1 RGSNTP
7 DMADKILLFN
17 TRDELTRL
25 RLDRVCYFEADGNYT
40 SVYFSNGV
48 KTTLLTSLVNLEN
61 LLANEFASGS
71 GNVFLRIGKRFIV
84 NSAFVFQINVLKQ
97 ILILTDL
104 TGPTVYRLPV
114 SKEALK
120 NLRSLYMPGK
130 KPISQEDKENQ

>member
-1 RGSNTP
+1 
-7 DMADKILLFN
+7 MADKILIFN

-40 SVYFSNGV
+40 SVFFSNGV

-61 LLANEFASGS
+61 LLANEFATTS

-84 NSAFVFQINVLKQ
+84 NSAYIFQINVLKQ
-97 ILILTDL
+97 RLILTDL
-104 TGPTVYRLPV
+104 TGPTVYQLPV

-130 KPISQEDKENQ
+130 KSLNKDDQENK